1 MMKRRNFLAMSG
13 AAALA
18 PLQALSASAADAP
31 STARDYLL
39 LQQYQVDNE
48 AQKTRLDAY
57 LRLAIPVWNA
67 QGIKPVG
74 VFYPREG
81 LSPTY
86 VVLRHESAEVLLRN
100 ADALFANADLKSKG
114 EGVLD
119 ATADSPG
126 FKRLESSLLLS
137 FRGAP
142 QLQTPVHGPKRV
154 FQLRIYESPSVAMG
168 FKKIEMFNDAGEL
181 NVFRQV
187 GLTGV
192 FFGQSLVGS
201 KMPNLTYMLGF
212 ESKEEQEAAWNRF
225 RTSPGWLKLKAMPEY
240 ADKRIL
246 CGVTN
251 LLLKPAEYSQI

>member
-1 MMKRRNFLAMSG
+1 MMKRRNFLAISG
-13 AAALA
+13 TAALA
-18 PLQALSASAADAP
+18 PAGALGTAAEAP

-39 LQQYQVDNE
+39 LQQYHVDNE

-57 LRLAIPVWNA
+57 LRYAIPVWNA
-67 QGIKPVG
+67 QGIEPVG
-74 VFYPREG
+74 VFYLREG
-81 LSPTY
+81 LSPIY
-86 VVLRHESAEVLLRN
+86 VVLRHSSPGALLSNAE
-100 ADALFANADLKSKG
+100 ALFANADLKSKG

-119 ATADSPG
+119 ATAASPG

-142 QLQTPVHGPKRV
+142 QLQTPVRGPNRV

-168 FKKIEMFNDAGEL
+168 FKKVEMFNDAGEL
-181 NVFRQV
+181 NVFRRV
-187 GLTGV
+187 GLRGV
-192 FFGQSLVGS
+192 FFGQALVGP

-212 ESKEEQEAAWNRF
+212 ESKEEQESAWKRF
-225 RTSPGWLKLKAMPEY
+225 GASPDWQKLKAKPEY

-246 CGVTN
+246 CGITN